1 MRAHQRE
8 SQTCRPRSGPGDSS
22 TVKALEAK
30 LAEVIAE
37 GKKLGSGG
45 CTLDESEKN
54 EALRREVE
62 RSLKEARRDSKAE
75 KRQIKQLAESSMSA
89 ASWTQGVLDG
99 DTKYVKGETGLEA
112 QLAAETVGLV
122 TAEQFRERREKL
134 EAEAVEK
141 RGREEEEE
149 REAVEQMRKRR
160 LAKKAKR
167 EQQEKA
173 KLSFEAEDE

>member
-8 SQTCRPRSGPGDSS
+8 SQTCKPRSGQGDSS
-22 TVKALEAK
+22 AVKALEAK

-37 GKKLGSGG
+37 GKKLGTSG
-45 CTLDESEKN
+45 CTFDESEKN
-54 EALRREVE
+54 EELRRRVE
-62 RSLKEARRDSKAE
+62 RSLKEARRESKVD

>member
-54 EALRREVE
+54 EAHTSIR
-62 RSLKEARRDSKAE
+62 
-75 KRQIKQLAESSMSA
+75 KQPIDMITCSRFM
-89 ASWTQGVLDG
+89 
-99 DTKYVKGETGLEA
+99 K
-112 QLAAETVGLV
+112 
-122 TAEQFRERREKL
+122 
-134 EAEAVEK
+134 
-141 RGREEEEE
+141 
-149 REAVEQMRKRR
+149 
-160 LAKKAKR
+160 
-167 EQQEKA
+167 
-173 KLSFEAEDE
+173 

>member
-1 MRAHQRE
+1 MVVVVGTWLWSTLVVLLLYSTANVKILTEYEILSRVSCEVMASHLFF
-8 SQTCRPRSGPGDSS
+8 PPGAS
-22 TVKALEAK
+22 T
-30 LAEVIAE
+30 
-37 GKKLGSGG
+37 S
-45 CTLDESEKN
+45 
-54 EALRREVE
+54 EALHQQAADFRNT
-62 RSLKEARRDSKAE
+62 SARYFQSPLNHYLPEHA
-75 KRQIKQLAESSMSA
+75 
-89 ASWTQGVLDG
+89 
-99 DTKYVKGETGLEA
+99 GLEA

>member
-37 GKKLGSGG
+37 GRKLGTSG
-45 CTLDESEKN
+45 CTVDESEKN
-54 EALRREVE
+54 EELRREVE
-62 RSLKEARRDSKAE
+62 RSLKEARRESKVD

-99 DTKYVKGETGLEA
+99 DSKYVKGEAGVE
-112 QLAAETVGLV
+112 QRLALRLGG
-122 TAEQFRERREKL
+122 Q
-134 EAEAVEK
+134 
-141 RGREEEEE
+141 REELVHDVVHVL
-149 REAVEQMRKRR
+149 AVP
-160 LAKKAKR
+160 
-167 EQQEKA
+167 
-173 KLSFEAEDE
+173 